1 MANGLIEADVL
12 AIVRAVADGKRE
24 RDVARLH
31 GLTIA
36 VRSIINQ
43 AAGDRLSG
51 ESMRREVLLEVAR
64 LDALL
69 TKYHGK
75 AMGDAADAIQSA
87 AIYHKLAERKH
98 TLCGLN
104 PVTGYAVQIMHT
116 EPPQRQ
122 MTTTDE
128 LEAALARIQRE
139 HDKRQQLDCA
149 KDDPSLEPSKPH

>member
-24 RDVARLH
+24 HDVARAH

-36 VRSIINQ
+36 DVRSIISQ

-51 ESMRREVLLEVAR
+51 EAMRREVLLEVAR
-64 LDALL
+64 LDVLL
-69 TKYHGK
+69 TKYHGE
-75 AMGDAADAIQSA
+75 AMSDEPHRHASA

-116 EPPQRQ
+116 EQAPQHQ
-122 MTTTDE
+122 MSTTGE
-128 LEAALARIQRE
+128 LEAAIERLRQR
-139 HDKRQQLDCA
+139 KQA
-149 KDDPSLEPSKPH
+149 AAA

>member
-12 AIVRAVADGKRE
+12 TIVRAVADGKRE
-24 RDVARLH
+24 RDVARAH

-36 VRSIINQ
+36 DVRSIINQ

-51 ESMRREVLLEVAR
+51 EAMRREVLLEVAR

-75 AMGDAADAIQSA
+75 AMSDAPDAIRSA

-116 EPPQRQ
+116 EPAQQ
-122 MTTTDE
+122 QHAQTSTDQ
-128 LEAALARIQRE
+128 LEAAIERIRAE
-139 HDKRQQLDCA
+139 RNKRQLA
-149 KDDPSLEPSKPH
+149 KDLVSEKPH